1 MFLSTRHYPTLADP
15 NLKDW
20 KRYTKTIKF
29 QNYDLIFLPIN
40 MDNAHWTC
48 ILIDAVNHEIIYYD
62 SMQSVNSTA
71 LETVRTWSEKYLSLP
86 SLGISWN
93 TVYDRSFPIQANG
106 YDCGLFVLF
115 WITYRSL
122 YHGILPEKERSFE
135 SNTYRLQIGCDLL
148 RGEIGFFGD
157 LEIEVSLPS
166 TLSFH
171 PVADVQEKED
181 TNNPDIMTIWD
192 SNKKIPSFSIF
203 STTTS
208 LSPTIS
214 SSPSTLKNKSSLPKR
229 KRNQKKPLR
238 LTNTKQV
245 KFETIDIDALAMI
258 SDEHIS
264 LESNLNTDLSGTFV
278 LNSTDL
284 INKPHLLNTFGVKLI
299 RLDDIDPVTG
309 EPYYPVEYNDIS
321 EVNSPSPSSP
331 TNNNVNSPSL
341 IAIIDSTMST
351 IAPHKQESLGPED
364 SQPLPLALLNSFP
377 ASRNK
382 ISNPDQNRYLTVT
395 IEQEIE
401 DVGLIR
407 DRYYRRIQSLSLIP
421 DKIKE
426 SIVLAKSKYFI
437 KVERDWLLCNNAPH
451 LVSAEES
458 SERLPDVPFTNKDQ
472 KPLRGTRSR
481 KIKVRSLEKIKSR
494 SQLGINEVTHWLNNL
509 TISKDPPR
517 FYCGDS
523 DYRRL
528 QNDLISSFT
537 TQWNMG
543 LVIKPLRFNSPHNL
557 PAFIDR
563 VNLDLQS
570 LLITMK
576 SKYKGSLY

>member
-1 MFLSTRHYPTLADP
+1 
-15 NLKDW
+15 
-20 KRYTKTIKF
+20 
-29 QNYDLIFLPIN
+29 
-40 MDNAHWTC
+40 
-48 ILIDAVNHEIIYYD
+48 
-62 SMQSVNSTA
+62 
-71 LETVRTWSEKYLSLP
+71 
-86 SLGISWN
+86 
-93 TVYDRSFPIQANG
+93 
-106 YDCGLFVLF
+106 
-115 WITYRSL
+115 
-122 YHGILPEKERSFE
+122 
-135 SNTYRLQIGCDLL
+135 
-148 RGEIGFFGD
+148 
-157 LEIEVSLPS
+157 
-166 TLSFH
+166 
-171 PVADVQEKED
+171 
-181 TNNPDIMTIWD
+181 
-192 SNKKIPSFSIF
+192 
-203 STTTS
+203 
-208 LSPTIS
+208 
-214 SSPSTLKNKSSLPKR
+214 
-229 KRNQKKPLR
+229 
-238 LTNTKQV
+238 
-245 KFETIDIDALAMI
+245 MI
-258 SDEHIS
+258 SDENIT

-351 IAPHKQESLGPED
+351 IAPHKQDSLGPED

-517 FYCGDS
+517 CYCGES